1 MAAITSVPPLSFDLL
16 AGLTFDFCIEKIV
29 NSAAQSTCPTP
40 EQEGLLVVGFGGQE
54 NSCEDWLLNAIRLW
68 ETQSCDKAT
77 DSPCRLWTRTEGS
90 ALATVLKK
98 YRSVGSLLPVKR
110 FLLLNNQMADIS
122 DDSLN
127 MVIINRIDRIT
138 KNESDQFMA
147 RQYIDLM
154 LASSSLVLVTL
165 PKHPSTL
172 DLHPS
177 LASRLSAGFLLHIP
191 DSSASA
197 NQKKK
202 KEKDT
207 KGSQALLG
215 RKHDTTMPQPI
226 NVQATD
232 MVKRV
237 IFAVARHFSLTEK
250 DIRNGSQ
257 RRCHV
262 RPRGL
267 AIYCIREMT
276 DLSSHEIGQ
285 LFGGR
290 DHSTVLH
297 SLKVTEK
304 ILQKDQ
310 GTMADLRAIR
320 SQVQQ
325 PNIC

>member
-1 MAAITSVPPLSFDLL
+1 MATTSPLSFDLL
-16 AGLTFDFCIEKIV
+16 AELIFDFCVEKIV
-29 NSAAQSTCPTP
+29 ASTAQSACPTP
-40 EQEGLLVVGFGGQE
+40 KQEGLLVVGCGGQK

-68 ETQSCDKAT
+68 ETQSCDKTT

-90 ALATVLKK
+90 ELSTVLKK
-98 YRSVGSLLPVKR
+98 YRSIGSLLPVQR
-110 FLLLNNQMADIS
+110 FLRTNTQMADIS
-122 DDSLN
+122 NDSLS

-165 PKHPSTL
+165 PNHPSTL

-191 DSSASA
+191 DVSSSAH
-197 NQKKK
+197 KK
-202 KEKDT
+202 KET
-207 KGSQALLG
+207 KRSQDLPVH
-215 RKHDTTMPQPI
+215 KHDTTMSQPI
-226 NVQATD
+226 DVQATD
-232 MVKRV
+232 IVNRI

-276 DLSSHEIGQ
+276 DLSSHEIGR

-297 SLKVTEK
+297 SLKVTTK
-304 ILQKDQ
+304 ILQQDQ
-310 GTMADLRAIR
+310 GAVADLQAIR
-320 SQVQQ
+320 SRLRH

>member
-1 MAAITSVPPLSFDLL
+1 MATTSPLSFDLL
-16 AGLTFDFCIEKIV
+16 AELTFDLCVEKIV
-29 NSAAQSTCPTP
+29 TSTAQSACPTP
-40 EQEGLLVVGFGGQE
+40 EQEGLLVVGCSGQI
-54 NSCEDWLLNAIRLW
+54 NSCEDWLLNAIRSW
-68 ETQSCDKAT
+68 ETQSCDKTT

-90 ALATVLKK
+90 ELSTVLKK
-98 YRSVGSLLPVKR
+98 YRSVGSLLPVQR
-110 FLLLNNQMADIS
+110 FLRTNTQMANIS
-122 DDSLN
+122 NDSLS

-165 PKHPSTL
+165 PNHPSTL

-191 DSSASA
+191 DVSSSAHK
-197 NQKKK
+197 KKK
-202 KEKDT
+202 KEKET
-207 KGSQALLG
+207 KRSQDLPG
-215 RKHDTTMPQPI
+215 HKHDITMPQPI
-226 NVQATD
+226 DVQATD
-232 MVKRV
+232 IVNRI

-276 DLSSHEIGQ
+276 DLSSHEIGR

-297 SLKVTEK
+297 SLKVTTK
-304 ILQKDQ
+304 ILQQDQ
-310 GTMADLRAIR
+310 GAMADLQAIR
-320 SQVQQ
+320 SRLRH

>member
-1 MAAITSVPPLSFDLL
+1 MATTSPLSFDLL
-16 AGLTFDFCIEKIV
+16 AELTFDFCVEKIV
-29 NSAAQSTCPTP
+29 ASTAQSACPTP
-40 EQEGLLVVGFGGQE
+40 KQEGLLVVGCGGQK

-68 ETQSCDKAT
+68 ETQSCDKTT

-90 ALATVLKK
+90 ELSTVLKK
-98 YRSVGSLLPVKR
+98 YRSIGSLLPVQR
-110 FLLLNNQMADIS
+110 FLRTNTQMADIS
-122 DDSLN
+122 NDSLS

-165 PKHPSTL
+165 PNHPSTL

-191 DSSASA
+191 DVSSSAH
-197 NQKKK
+197 KK
-202 KEKDT
+202 KET
-207 KGSQALLG
+207 KRSQDLPG
-215 RKHDTTMPQPI
+215 HKHDTTMSQPI
-226 NVQATD
+226 DVQATD
-232 MVKRV
+232 IVNRI

-276 DLSSHEIGQ
+276 DLSSHEIGR

-297 SLKVTEK
+297 SLKVTTK
-304 ILQKDQ
+304 ILQQDQ
-310 GTMADLRAIR
+310 GAVADLQAIR
-320 SQVQQ
+320 SRLRH

>member
-1 MAAITSVPPLSFDLL
+1 MATTSPLSFDLL
-16 AGLTFDFCIEKIV
+16 AELIFDFCVEKIV
-29 NSAAQSTCPTP
+29 TSTAQSACPTP
-40 EQEGLLVVGFGGQE
+40 KQEGLLVVGCGGQK

-68 ETQSCDKAT
+68 ERQSCDKTT

-90 ALATVLKK
+90 ELSTVLKK
-98 YRSVGSLLPVKR
+98 YRSIGSLLPVQR
-110 FLLLNNQMADIS
+110 FLRTNTQMADIS
-122 DDSLN
+122 NDSLS

-165 PKHPSTL
+165 PNHPSTL

-191 DSSASA
+191 DVSSSAH
-197 NQKKK
+197 KK
-202 KEKDT
+202 KET
-207 KGSQALLG
+207 KRSQDLPG
-215 RKHDTTMPQPI
+215 HKHDTTMSQPI
-226 NVQATD
+226 DVQATD
-232 MVKRV
+232 IVNRI

-276 DLSSHEIGQ
+276 DLSSHEIGR

-297 SLKVTEK
+297 SLKVTTK
-304 ILQKDQ
+304 ILQQDQ
-310 GTMADLRAIR
+310 GAVADLQAIR
-320 SQVQQ
+320 SRLRH